1 MNMKE
6 KGGGIWEELEWKGE
20 GRNILLNYNLNI
32 MIIKDI
38 PCMNLVFFLKK
49 NRVVEENRAE
59 LHVTAA

>member
-1 MNMKE
+1 M
-6 KGGGIWEELEWKGE
+6 GGIWEDLEWKGE

-38 PCMNLVFFLKK
+38 PCMNLVFFFKK
-49 NRVVEENRAE
+49 KKTNGVVEENRAE

>member
-6 KGGGIWEELEWKGE
+6 KGGGIWEDLERKGE

-38 PCMNLVFFLKK
+38 PCMNLVFVFFFKWSSGRK
-49 NRVVEENRAE
+49 QS
-59 LHVTAA
+59 